1 MFGAH
6 KPFGSENNGVCS
18 IISNSNSSSN
28 AEVPMPRFTNGHFHI
43 KMRSYIKRDLKLWKH
58 NKTKQTNGKIV
69 KSEATFLSRSQIYF
83 ENF

>member
-1 MFGAH
+1 
-6 KPFGSENNGVCS
+6 
-18 IISNSNSSSN
+18 
-28 AEVPMPRFTNGHFHI
+28 MPRFTNGHFHI